1 MDNLDLISSQFHFLR
16 PLWLSALIP
25 VVVLAL
31 LLWYQK
37 HTARQWQQMVA
48 PELLKYLLDGQTT
61 RIKPW
66 QLIALLFSWIIGC
79 LALAGPTWEK
89 LPVSVE
95 KNQQALVIMLDL
107 SPSMMSEDLKPS
119 RLVRARLKMIDL
131 LRERKDGQTALL
143 VYAGDVHVVTPL
155 TDDVETIIN
164 IIPALHP
171 NVMPA
176 EGSNTEAAVERG
188 LKLLKDAGIPQ
199 GDLLLITDGVIAA
212 AQSRIIETM
221 NQNSQYRLSI
231 MGVGGM
237 EPTPIPSAKGGFVRD
252 GKRNIITT
260 QLDAGELQHFA
271 KQTRGRYRTLTN
283 NSSDID
289 YLMNLPTPEKQE
301 TQKVDRE
308 FDSWYDRGH
317 WLVLLLLPI
326 VLYCFRRGVLLSLLL
341 LPLLGLTPNKSYAFG
356 WDDLWKNKNQ
366 QAYEQLQQHNSTE
379 AAQNFEDPEWK
390 AGAQYRAGDYA
401 GAAQTYSQFDT
412 ADAHYNRGNALAK
425 AKKLPEALK
434 AYDEALKKQ
443 PDMADAKKNRE
454 LVEELIKQQKD
465 QQQDQ
470 NQNSDQKKDE
480 QDKQDQQ
487 QDKDKQDKDK
497 QDQSQQEQNDQQNK
511 DQSDQQNQDSNDQN
525 QDSKNQ
531 NNQDDQSQSQQNQDQ
546 QNQEQQKQD
555 MKNQAQKD
563 QQKEQEQNQ
572 DQQSA
577 DQQQQDPAEKDEQE
591 KAAQAAKEETAK
603 ENDDKQQEQQQ
614 AATPRD
620 DGLTTEE
627 RQAMEQWLRR
637 VPDDPGGLLRN
648 KFNYEHYKRNQE
660 ILNGEWSAPE
670 NGAENRW

>member
-1 MDNLDLISSQFHFLR
+1 MNSLNFINNQFHFLR
-16 PLWLSALIP
+16 PEWLFALIP
-25 VVVLAL
+25 VIALTL

-79 LALAGPTWEK
+79 VALAGPTWEK

-176 EGSNTEAAVERG
+176 EGSNTEAAVDRG
-188 LKLLKDAGIPQ
+188 LKLLKDAGITQ

-212 AQSRIIETM
+212 AQSSIIDTM
-221 NQNSQYRLSI
+221 NKNSQYRLSV
-231 MGVGGM
+231 MGIGST
-237 EPTPIPSAKGGFVRD
+237 EPTPIPSTKGGFVRD
-252 GKRNIITT
+252 GNRNIVTT
-260 QLDAGELQHFA
+260 QLNVSELQAFA

-283 NSSDID
+283 NAGDID
-289 YLMNLPTPEKQE
+289 YLMDLPAPEKQE

-341 LPLLGLTPNKSYAFG
+341 LPLLGLTPSKSYALG

-366 QAYEQLQQHNSTE
+366 QAYEQLQQQNATE
-379 AAQNFEDPEWK
+379 AAQNFDDPEWK
-390 AGAQYRAGDYA
+390 ASAQYRAGDYE
-401 GAAQTYSQFDT
+401 GAAQNFARFDT

-443 PDMADAKKNRE
+443 PDMADAKKNRQ
-454 LVEELIKQQKD
+454 LVDDLIKQQKEQNQD
-465 QQQDQ
+465 QQNQDQ
-470 NQNSDQKKDE
+470 NADQN
-480 QDKQDQQ
+480 KQDQQ
-487 QDKDKQDKDK
+487 NKDQQNKDK
-497 QDQSQQEQNDQQNK
+497 QDQSQQDQDN
-511 DQSDQQNQDSNDQN
+511 QQNQDANDQN
-525 QDSKNQ
+525 R
-531 NNQDDQSQSQQNQDQ
+531 DDQNNQDQ
-546 QNQEQQKQD
+546 QNQAQQDQEQQKQD

-563 QQKEQEQNQ
+563 QQNEQQ
-572 DQQSA
+572 DQSQQS
-577 DQQQQDPAEKDEQE
+577 DEQQQAEQQKDPEEKSEQE
-591 KAAQAAKEETAK
+591 KAAQAAKQAE
-603 ENDDKQQEQQQ
+603 DDQQQEQAEHQQ
-614 AATPRD
+614 VQEVTPKD
-620 DGLTTEE
+620 DNLTDEE

>member
-1 MDNLDLISSQFHFLR
+1 MNNLNFINSQFHFLR
-16 PLWLSALIP
+16 PEWLLALIP
-25 VVVLAL
+25 VVILAL

-66 QLIALLFSWIIGC
+66 QLIALLFGWIIGC
-79 LALAGPTWEK
+79 VALAGPTWEK

-188 LKLLKDAGIPQ
+188 LKLLKDAGIAQ

-212 AQSRIIETM
+212 AQSSIIDTM
-221 NQNSQYRLSI
+221 NKNSQYRLSV
-231 MGVGGM
+231 MGVGGT
-237 EPTPIPSAKGGFVRD
+237 EPTPIPSNKGGFVRD
-252 GKRNIITT
+252 GKRNIVTT
-260 QLDAGELQHFA
+260 QLNASELQVFA

-283 NSSDID
+283 NTSDID
-289 YLMNLPTPEKQE
+289 YLMDLPAPEKQE

-341 LPLLGLTPNKSYAFG
+341 LPLLGLTPTKSYAFG

-366 QAYEQLQQHNSTE
+366 QAYDQLQQQNATE
-379 AAQNFEDPEWK
+379 AAQNFDDPEWK
-390 AGAQYRAGDYA
+390 ASAQYRAGDYE
-401 GAAQTYSQFDT
+401 GAVQNFSQFDT

-443 PDMADAKKNRE
+443 PDMADAKKNRQ
-454 LVEELIKQQKD
+454 LVDDLIKQQKEQNQD
-465 QQQDQ
+465 QQSQDQ
-470 NQNSDQKKDE
+470 NADQNK
-480 QDKQDQQ
+480 QDKQQDQ
-487 QDKDKQDKDK
+487 QDKDKQDQPQ
-497 QDQSQQEQNDQQNK
+497 QDQNN
-511 DQSDQQNQDSNDQN
+511 QQNQDSNDQN
-525 QDSKNQ
+525 QDDQ
-531 NNQDDQSQSQQNQDQ
+531 NNQDQ
-546 QNQEQQKQD
+546 QNQSQQDQEQQKQD

-563 QQKEQEQNQ
+563 QPN
-572 DQQSA
+572 
-577 DQQQQDPAEKDEQE
+577 QQQDQNQQSDEQQQAEQQQDSEEKSEQE
-591 KAAQAAKEETAK
+591 KAAQAAKQTEE
-603 ENDDKQQEQQQ
+603 EQQQEQAEQQ
-614 AATPRD
+614 QVQEATPKD
-620 DGLTTEE
+620 DGLTDEE

>member
-1 MDNLDLISSQFHFLR
+1 MNNLNFINSQFHFLR
-16 PLWLSALIP
+16 PEWLLALIP
-25 VVVLAL
+25 VVILAL

-66 QLIALLFSWIIGC
+66 QLIALLFGWIIGC
-79 LALAGPTWEK
+79 VALAGPTWEK

-188 LKLLKDAGIPQ
+188 LKLLKDAGIAQ

-212 AQSRIIETM
+212 AQSSIIDTM
-221 NQNSQYRLSI
+221 NKNSQYRLSV
-231 MGVGGM
+231 MGVGGT
-237 EPTPIPSAKGGFVRD
+237 EPTPIPSNKGGFVRD
-252 GKRNIITT
+252 GKRNIVTT
-260 QLDAGELQHFA
+260 QLNASELQVFA

-283 NSSDID
+283 NTSDID
-289 YLMNLPTPEKQE
+289 YLMDLPAPEKQE

-341 LPLLGLTPNKSYAFG
+341 LPLLGLTPTKSYAFG

-366 QAYEQLQQHNSTE
+366 QAYDQLQQQNATE
-379 AAQNFEDPEWK
+379 AAQNFDDPEWK
-390 AGAQYRAGDYA
+390 ASAQYRAGDYE
-401 GAAQTYSQFDT
+401 GAAQNFSQFDT

-443 PDMADAKKNRE
+443 PDMADAKKNRQ
-454 LVEELIKQQKD
+454 LVDDLIKQQKEQNQD
-465 QQQDQ
+465 QQNQDQ
-470 NQNSDQKKDE
+470 NADQNK
-480 QDKQDQQ
+480 QDKQQDQ
-487 QDKDKQDKDK
+487 QDKDKQDQPQ
-497 QDQSQQEQNDQQNK
+497 QDQNN
-511 DQSDQQNQDSNDQN
+511 QQNQDSNDQN
-525 QDSKNQ
+525 QDDQ
-531 NNQDDQSQSQQNQDQ
+531 NNQDQ
-546 QNQEQQKQD
+546 QNQSQQDQEQQKQD

-563 QQKEQEQNQ
+563 QPN
-572 DQQSA
+572 
-577 DQQQQDPAEKDEQE
+577 QQQDQNQQSDEQQQAEQQQDSEEKSEQE
-591 KAAQAAKEETAK
+591 KAAQAAKQTEE
-603 ENDDKQQEQQQ
+603 EQQQEQAEQQ
-614 AATPRD
+614 QVQEATPKD
-620 DGLTTEE
+620 DGLTDEE

>member
-1 MDNLDLISSQFHFLR
+1 MNNLDLLHSQFHFLR
-16 PLWLSALIP
+16 PEWLLALIP
-25 VVVLAL
+25 AFVLAL

-37 HTARQWQQMVA
+37 HNSRQWQQMVA

-79 LALAGPTWEK
+79 VALAGPTWEK

-199 GDLLLITDGVIAA
+199 GDLLLMTDGVIPA
-212 AQSRIIETM
+212 AQSSIINTM
-221 NQNSQYRLSI
+221 NNNSQYRLSV
-231 MGVGGM
+231 MGIGGT
-237 EPTPIPSAKGGFVRD
+237 EPTPIPSSKGGFVRD
-252 GKRNIITT
+252 GKHNIVTT
-260 QLDAGELQHFA
+260 QLNASELQAFA

-289 YLMNLPTPEKQE
+289 YLMNLPAPEKQE

-317 WLVLLLLPI
+317 WLVLLLLPV
-326 VLYCFRRGVLLSLLL
+326 VLYCFRRGVLLGLLL
-341 LPLLGLTPNKSYAFG
+341 LPMLGLTPSKSYALG

-366 QAYEQLQQHNSTE
+366 QAYDQLQQHNATE
-379 AAQNFEDPEWK
+379 AAQNFDDPEWK
-390 AGAQYRAGDYA
+390 ASAQYRAGDYA
-401 GAAQTYSQFDT
+401 GAAQNFSQFDS

-425 AKKLPEALK
+425 AKKLPEAIK

-443 PDMADAKKNRE
+443 PDMADAKKNRQ
-454 LVEELIKQQKD
+454 LVEDLIKQQKQD
-465 QQQDQ
+465 QQNQDQ
-470 NQNSDQKKDE
+470 QSDSQKDE
-480 QDKQDQQ
+480 QDKQDKQQ
-487 QDKDKQDKDK
+487 GEQNKDK
-497 QDQSQQEQNDQQNK
+497 QDQSQQDKNDQQNQ
-511 DQSDQQNQDSNDQN
+511 DQNQNQNQQNQDQQNQDSKDQ
-525 QDSKNQ
+525 Q
-531 NNQDDQSQSQQNQDQ
+531 DQSQ

-563 QQKEQEQNQ
+563 QQQEEQKDQQNQ
-572 DQQSA
+572 NQQT
-577 DQQQQDPAEKDEQE
+577 DTQQQEEKQQQDSEQKAE
-591 KAAQAAKEETAK
+591 AAKRAEE
-603 ENDDKQQEQQQ
+603 EQQKQEEQQQ
-614 AATPRD
+614 LQAAEPQD
-620 DGLTTEE
+620 DGLTDEE

-648 KFNYEHYKRNQE
+648 KFNYEHYKRNQD